1 MAQEIER
8 KFLVKDDSYRQLACR
23 KSRVEQGYICS
34 EQDRT
39 VRVRIR
45 GGKGYLTIKGLSNAS
60 GTSRYEWEREIP
72 LSDAEE
78 LMKLCGPGR
87 IEKVRYLVDYAG
99 HVFEVDEFHGE
110 NEGLVVAEVE
120 LQSETEP
127 VELPDFIGEEVTGQT
142 RYYNSFLMKR
152 PYTAWE
158 KTV

>member
-8 KFLVKDDSYRQLACR
+8 KFLVQDDSYRQLACR

-45 GGKGYLTIKGLSNAS
+45 GGKGYLTIKGPSNAS

-110 NEGLVVAEVE
+110 NEGLIVAEVE
-120 LQSETEP
+120 LESETEQ
-127 VELPDFIGEEVTGQT
+127 VEFPSFIGEEVTGQVK
-142 RYYNSFLMKR
+142 YYNSFLMKQ
-152 PYTAWE
+152 PYTMW
-158 KTV
+158 